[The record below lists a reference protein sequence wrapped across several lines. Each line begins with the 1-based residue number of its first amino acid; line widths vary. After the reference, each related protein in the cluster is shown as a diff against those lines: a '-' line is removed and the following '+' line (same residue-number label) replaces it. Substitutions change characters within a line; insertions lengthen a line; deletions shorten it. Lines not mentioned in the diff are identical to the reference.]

1 MLVDL
6 PPSRFMSTKMEH
18 GLSKNQIL
26 TELTKSPHGKLS
38 EYVNIGRQAAL
49 TESEFFAHLISWNHI
64 KGQIRDSKVALPVVA
79 LTTAGFPAE
88 LRENAL
94 AHLALLDPRN
104 LVRAIRF
111 SREIREPGKSGK
123 NAINKMVKRY
133 LEARVASRAWFDKN
147 AVQHRRSLKE
157 LYALTHL
164 KPSESANVILFGRGT
179 DKVAKPYP
187 RGSVFE
193 AISQL
198 KDMSPSE
205 AAGTIL
211 NRKIP
216 FLIAKGALGAKA
228 KDPDIVLALINQMSA
243 TELVTNSKMLQ
254 KLGVRTNPALR
265 GAYEAALGKAGT
277 SKQNTLKT
285 SRAAEAL
292 SAGEDDGLAEKL
304 RALQEK
310 QINALG
316 GIDGSWLILADK
328 SGSMSQAIEA
338 ARQVAA
344 TLARFVKG
352 EVHLVFFDTA
362 PRYVRAT
369 GKTLEQIKAETW
381 LITAGGGTSV
391 GCGLVYAIEKGL
403 VFDGI
408 AIISD
413 GGENT
418 APLFPDTYAR
428 MVKATDRLLPVY
440 LYQCSGEHNNLS
452 PRMAQSGL
460 DVQTFDLRGSK
471 MDYYSLPALVQTMRV
486 NRYSLVDEIMETP
499 LLTLDEV
506 FGVASAVLSNV
517 ERKEELAHA

>member
-1 MLVDL
+1 
-6 PPSRFMSTKMEH
+6 MSTTIEH
-18 GLSKNQIL
+18 GLTKNAIL

-38 EYVNIGRQAAL
+38 EYVNVGRQAAAD
-49 TESEFFAHLISWNHI
+49 EGEFFGHLIAWNQI
-64 KGQIRDSKVALPVVA
+64 KGQIRDSKVALPVIA
-79 LTTAGFPAE
+79 LTTAGFPAA

-111 SREIREPGKSGK
+111 SREIREPGRSAK
-123 NAINKMVKRY
+123 NALSRMVKRY
-133 LEARVASRAWFDKN
+133 LDARIASRAWFDKN

-164 KPSESANVILFGRGT
+164 KPSENANVILFGRGT
-179 DKVAKPYP
+179 DKVTKPYP

-193 AISQL
+193 AIAQL

-228 KDPDIVLALINQMSA
+228 KDPDIVLALINQMSP

-265 GAYEAALGKAGT
+265 GAYEAALAKAST

-285 SRAAEAL
+285 SRAAEAFV
-292 SAGEDDGLAEKL
+292 GEDDGIAEKL

-338 ARQVAA
+338 ARQIAA
-344 TLARFVKG
+344 TLSRFVKG

-362 PRYVRAT
+362 PRYIRAT
-369 GKTLEQIKAETW
+369 GKTLEQLKAETR
-381 LITAGGGTSV
+381 LIVAAGGTSI
-391 GCGLVYAIEKGL
+391 GCGLVYALEKSL
-403 VFDGI
+403 DFDGI
-408 AIISD
+408 AIVSD
-413 GGENT
+413 GAENT
-418 APLFPDTYAR
+418 SPLFPDAYAR
-428 MVKATDRLLPVY
+428 MLKATDRLIPVY
-440 LYQCSGEHNNLS
+440 FYQCDGERDNLS
-452 PRMAQSGL
+452 VRMNQSGM

-471 MDYYSLPALVQTMRV
+471 MDYYSLPSLVQTMRV
-486 NRYSLVDEIMETP
+486 NRYSLIDEIMETP
-499 LLTLDEV
+499 LLTLDQVFADSPATSKEKEV
-506 FGVASAVLSNV
+506 LTYA
-517 ERKEELAHA
+517 